1 MKTPKH
7 APTRPTL
14 PPTAPDSNDG
24 GGPPR
29 DHCPETVL
37 VTATMAGPFPVV
49 PGSAAALRSGPTG
62 LLLLSGSLTVGSV
75 TEMSDTRLSGC
86 VARGADYRGWIVAVR
101 GEQVDAE
108 VARTP

>member
-14 PPTAPDSNDG
+14 PPAAPDSDGG

-37 VTATMAGPFPVV
+37 VAATMAGPLPVV
-49 PGSAAALRSGPTG
+49 PGSPAALRSGPTG
-62 LLLLSGSLTVGSV
+62 LLLLSGSLTVGGV
-75 TEMSDTRLSGC
+75 TEVSDTRLGGC
-86 VARGADYRGWIVAVR
+86 VARGADYRGQIIRVR
-101 GEQVDAE
+101 DEQVDAE
-108 VARTP
+108 LTRAD